1 MATAFTRSIILVV
14 RPAVADAV
22 NQRLKDAAWDDA
34 GGDKTF
40 TVPLRAAG
48 DAANAIVGYW
58 AAGTAKPAMLVGLR
72 DRLTAAGAT
81 AAETTLIPKSATR
94 ASVSAQRIFC
104 FDGAVWTPDEV
115 LAFLQVDRLAPAP
128 L

>member
-1 MATAFTRSIILVV
+1 MATAFTRSVILIV
-14 RPAVADAV
+14 RPAVAAAV
-22 NQRLKDAAWDDA
+22 NQRLNDAAWDDA

-48 DAANAIVGYW
+48 DATNAIAGYW
-58 AAGTAKPAMLVGLR
+58 AAGAAKPAMLTGLR

-81 AAETTLIPKSATR
+81 AAETTLVPRNATR
-94 ASVSAQRIFC
+94 ASVAAQRVFC

-115 LAFLQVDRLAPAP
+115 VAFLQVDRLATTI
-128 L
+128 

>member
-1 MATAFTRSIILVV
+1 MPTAFIRSIVLVV
-14 RPAVADAV
+14 RPAVAAAV
-22 NQRLKDAAWDDA
+22 NSSVKHADFDLE

-48 DAANAIVGYW
+48 DATNTVTGYW
-58 AAGTAKPAMLVGLR
+58 AAGVATPAMLVGLR
-72 DRLTAAGAT
+72 DRLLAAGAT
-81 AAETTLIPKSATR
+81 EAETSLIAKGTTR
-94 ASVSAQRIFC
+94 ASVATRRMFC

-115 LAFLQVDRLAPAP
+115 LAFLQVDRLATTP